1 MIFYSS
7 YKKKLKSS
15 FFNLGQL
22 LGEKAQLSACK
33 ELVNLINNHL
43 GMATG
48 GVSADTPSIVSLVE
62 GHQHVLVVALTEL
75 GHLMVRLGSAVAA
88 SLLTTISEGGD
99 KSVSASIGMIRFVHF
114 G

>member
-1 MIFYSS
+1 M
-7 YKKKLKSS
+7 
-15 FFNLGQL
+15 
-22 LGEKAQLSACK
+22 SACK

-99 KSVSASIGMIRFVHF
+99 KSVSASIGTIRLDFHYAPETF
-114 G
+114 KM

>member
-1 MIFYSS
+1 
-7 YKKKLKSS
+7 
-15 FFNLGQL
+15 
-22 LGEKAQLSACK
+22 
-33 ELVNLINNHL
+33 
-43 GMATG
+43 MATG

-114 G
+114 GGLQAKCQRKRKFAF

>member
-1 MIFYSS
+1 MEIFILKQS
-7 YKKKLKSS
+7 YL
-15 FFNLGQL
+15 FIP
-22 LGEKAQLSACK
+22 GEKAQLSACK

-75 GHLMVRLGSAVAA
+75 GHLMVRLGSVVAA
-88 SLLTTISEGGD
+88 SLLTSSNEGE
-99 KSVSASIGMIRFVHF
+99 KTVSTSIGK
-114 G
+114 